1 MRVEVDGARLF
12 FDIEGAQLRPD
23 GPWMDERPTVVI
35 IHTGPGSDHTAY
47 KEHIGP
53 RLAETAQV
61 VYVDVRGCGL
71 SDRCTPES
79 WNVET
84 WSSDLRGLL
93 TRIGVERPVVL
104 GAGFGCYTALRHAQR
119 WPGEVSKL
127 VLSNPNARAVRE
139 RIVARYREL
148 GGPKAEAAAREFFE
162 HPSELT
168 VAGFLRDCFPVMVP
182 PVYAARLLL
191 MPLWNLEL
199 AIHWTATEMDT
210 LDLRPELGSIEAPT
224 LVLAG
229 SDDPQ
234 YPPESIA
241 EVIDGLRDVRVEHY
255 PGARHSV
262 FRDAPESLDA
272 VVEFVA

>member
-12 FDIEGAQLRPD
+12 FDIEGAQLRPV
-23 GPWMDERPTVVI
+23 GPWLDERPTVVI
-35 IHTGPGSDHTAY
+35 VHTGPGSDHTAY

-53 RLAETAQV
+53 RLAEIAQV
-61 VYVDVRGCGL
+61 LYVDLRGHGL
-71 SDRCTPES
+71 SDRCTPET

-93 TRIGVERPVVL
+93 ARIGVERPVIL
-104 GAGFGCYTALRHAQR
+104 GAGFGCYTALRYAQR
-119 WPGEVSKL
+119 WPGDVSKL
-127 VLSNPNARAVRE
+127 VLSNPNARVVTE

-148 GGPKAEAAAREFFE
+148 GGSKAEATAREFFE
-162 HPSELT
+162 HPSET
-168 VAGFLRDCFPVMVP
+168 TIASFLRDCFPVMVP

-199 AIHWTATEMDT
+199 AIHWTATEMAT
-210 LDLRPELGSIEAPT
+210 LDLRPELGSIEAPA

-234 YPPESIA
+234 YPPDSIA
-241 EVIDGLRDVRVEHY
+241 EVIEGLPDVRVEHY